1 MGTDASVSW
10 AEQTS
15 ARLRV
20 VAPSLTAVIPI
31 GATEQH
37 GDHLPV
43 GTDHLVIDELCIRA
57 ARLATTEERPVL
69 VTPVIAYG
77 ASHHHLPRAG
87 TLSLR
92 SETALAVLRDVMVS
106 MAVTGVRRIVVLNG
120 HGGND
125 DLIRQAVRDVCLEHP
140 VTASAASYWTVSS
153 ELPALAAQHGITIV
167 PGHAGSFEQSLVLSL
182 RPELVA
188 SGPRA
193 PRVSVPEPVAFDG
206 LYTETH
212 QWIDRIHGVSDA
224 AEAASA
230 TAGDSIVGQLVS
242 RLAAVLRAV
251 AASDDTAEEAPR

>member
-15 ARLRV
+15 ARLREL
-20 VAPSLTAVIPI
+20 APRLTAVIPI

-43 GTDHLVIDELCIRA
+43 GTDHLVIAELCSRA
-57 ARLATTEERPVL
+57 AGLATTEDRPVL

-92 SETALAVLRDVMVS
+92 SETALAVLRDVMAS
-106 MAVTGVRRIVVLNG
+106 MSVTGVRRIVVLNG
-120 HGGND
+120 HGGNE

-140 VTASAASYWTVSS
+140 VTASAASYWTVSPD
-153 ELPALAAQHGITIV
+153 LATLAADHGISIV
-167 PGHAGSFEQSLVLSL
+167 PGHAGSFEQSLVLSM
-182 RPELVA
+182 RPELVD

-193 PRVSVPEPVAFDG
+193 PRAAVPEPVAFEG

-212 QWIDRIHGVSDA
+212 RWIDRIHGVSDA

-230 TAGDSIVGQLVS
+230 TAGDALVDHLTA
-242 RLAAVLRAV
+242 RLAAVLREV
-251 AASDDTAEEAPR
+251 AASDNPAEEAPR